1 MLMQNIYKLFPF
13 LIVFLLF
20 SCSNGNGKA
29 DAYGSFEAEEI
40 IVSAEGNGKI
50 LALTLEEGQLLKAN
64 QYLGYI
70 DTAQLHLQKQQLKAQ
85 IEGTYA
91 QRTDIPK
98 QLKALQEKLSG
109 MMNEKKRLESLLQSN
124 AATNKQMDDLNTEIQ
139 VVRSQL
145 DATRSNLNV
154 QNKGVLSQ
162 IDAMEYQISSLE
174 NAIQKCLIHSPIDGT
189 VLKKYINQYEF
200 ISTGRPIFK
209 IADVSKMI
217 LKVYI
222 TEDQLSSLKLGG
234 HCTVR
239 IDKKDK
245 ELKTYKGNITW
256 ISSESEFTPK
266 MIQTKNERV
275 NLVYAVKIS
284 VKNDGDI
291 KIGMPGEV
299 VFDENIH

>member
-1 MLMQNIYKLFPF
+1 MNIIYKLSVL
-13 LIVFLLF
+13 LIVFLSF
-20 SCSNGNGKA
+20 SCSNRNGKA

-50 LALTLEEGQLLKAN
+50 LELKLEEGQILKEN
-64 QYLGYI
+64 QYIGLI
-70 DTAQLHLQKQQLKAQ
+70 DTAQLYLQKQQLNAQ
-85 IEGTYA
+85 LEGTLA

-109 MMNEKKRLESLLQSN
+109 MMNEKKRLQSLLQSN

-139 VVRSQL
+139 VVKSQL

-162 IDAMEYQISSLE
+162 IDAMQYQITSLE
-174 NAIQKCLIHSPIDGT
+174 NAIQKCLIHSPIHGT

-209 IADVSKMI
+209 IADVSKMT

-234 HCTVR
+234 SCSVR
-239 IDKKDK
+239 VDKKDK
-245 ELKTYKGNITW
+245 ELKEYKGKITW
-256 ISSESEFTPK
+256 ISNESEFTPK

-291 KIGMPGEV
+291 KIGMPGDV
-299 VFDENIH
+299 VFE

>member
-1 MLMQNIYKLFPF
+1 
-13 LIVFLLF
+13 
-20 SCSNGNGKA
+20 
-29 DAYGSFEAEEI
+29 
-40 IVSAEGNGKI
+40 
-50 LALTLEEGQLLKAN
+50 
-64 QYLGYI
+64 
-70 DTAQLHLQKQQLKAQ
+70 
-85 IEGTYA
+85 
-91 QRTDIPK
+91 
-98 QLKALQEKLSG
+98 
-109 MMNEKKRLESLLQSN
+109 MNEKKRLESLLQSN

-217 LKVYI
+217 LKVYV

-234 HCTVR
+234 NCTVR

>member
-154 QNKGVLSQ
+154 QNKGVLSR
-162 IDAMEYQISSLE
+162 IDAREYQL
-174 NAIQKCLIHSPIDGT
+174 T
-189 VLKKYINQYEF
+189 
-200 ISTGRPIFK
+200 
-209 IADVSKMI
+209 
-217 LKVYI
+217 
-222 TEDQLSSLKLGG
+222 
-234 HCTVR
+234 
-239 IDKKDK
+239 
-245 ELKTYKGNITW
+245 
-256 ISSESEFTPK
+256 
-266 MIQTKNERV
+266 
-275 NLVYAVKIS
+275 
-284 VKNDGDI
+284 
-291 KIGMPGEV
+291 
-299 VFDENIH
+299 

>member
-1 MLMQNIYKLFPF
+1 MNIVYKLSILMI
-13 LIVFLLF
+13 LIVSV
-20 SCSNGNGKA
+20 SCSSRNGKA
-29 DAYGSFEAEEI
+29 DAYGAFEAEEI

-50 LALTLEEGQLLKAN
+50 LELKLEEGQILKAN
-64 QYLGYI
+64 QYIGLI
-70 DTAQLHLQKQQLKAQ
+70 DTAQLYLQKQQLNAQ
-85 IEGTYA
+85 LEGILA

-109 MMNEKKRLESLLQSN
+109 MMNEKKRLQSLLQSN

-139 VVRSQL
+139 VVKSQL

-162 IDAMEYQISSLE
+162 IDAMQFQITSLE
-174 NAIQKCLIHSPIDGT
+174 NAIQKCLINSPIDGT

-209 IADVSKMI
+209 IANVSKMT
-217 LKVYI
+217 LKVYV

-234 HCTVR
+234 NCTVR
-239 IDKKDK
+239 IDKMDD
-245 ELKTYKGNITW
+245 ELKEYKGKITW
-256 ISSESEFTPK
+256 ISTESEFTPK

-291 KIGMPGEV
+291 KIGMPGDV
-299 VFDENIH
+299 VFE